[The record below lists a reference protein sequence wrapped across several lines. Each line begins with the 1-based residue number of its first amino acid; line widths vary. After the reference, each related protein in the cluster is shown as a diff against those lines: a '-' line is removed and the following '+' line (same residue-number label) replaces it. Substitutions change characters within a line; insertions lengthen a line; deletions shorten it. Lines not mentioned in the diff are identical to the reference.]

1 MPLRAGI
8 VGCGGISRTHATAY
22 RHLSATDLVAV
33 CDIDPDRLR
42 ERADQFAVPARYRD
56 FRDMFARESL
66 DLVSVCTHAPLHAD
80 VACAAAAAG
89 THVLCEKPLALDL
102 ESADRMVR
110 ECAAAGVQLAVSHQF
125 RFVPAL
131 RIAKE
136 WVRKGRIGRLVS
148 VREVG
153 KGRPAGFELMEMGV
167 HFFDELAFFMD
178 GIEWIHA
185 RVTYRG
191 REAEVGDIMHSSE
204 LCTSD
209 RRDNGM
215 VAGDVMLI
223 HAGGP
228 DGVSGVVELY
238 PRPERQ
244 NWIAG
249 PHLVGEAGQ
258 LMVKSNPQTGH
269 FEVWHCPTDVSFAS
283 YTPPWRQIEI
293 PDAALTIE
301 GKTWPGHPSIWSVRD
316 MVQAISARRQP
327 ELGGAGAAQSL
338 ECVSAVYE
346 SHFTGARATLPLAD
360 RRHPLIR
367 RLPAG

>member
-1 MPLRAGI
+1 
-8 VGCGGISRTHATAY
+8 
-22 RHLSATDLVAV
+22 
-33 CDIDPDRLR
+33 
-42 ERADQFAVPARYRD
+42 
-56 FRDMFARESL
+56 
-66 DLVSVCTHAPLHAD
+66 
-80 VACAAAAAG
+80 
-89 THVLCEKPLALDL
+89 
-102 ESADRMVR
+102 
-110 ECAAAGVQLAVSHQF
+110 
-125 RFVPAL
+125 
-131 RIAKE
+131 
-136 WVRKGRIGRLVS
+136 
-148 VREVG
+148 
-153 KGRPAGFELMEMGV
+153 
-167 HFFDELAFFMD
+167 
-178 GIEWIHA
+178 
-185 RVTYRG
+185 
-191 REAEVGDIMHSSE
+191 
-204 LCTSD
+204 
-209 RRDNGM
+209 
-215 VAGDVMLI
+215 MLI

-301 GKTWPGHPSIWSVRD
+301 GKTWPGQPSIWSVRD
-316 MVQAISARRQP
+316 MVQAISAGRQP